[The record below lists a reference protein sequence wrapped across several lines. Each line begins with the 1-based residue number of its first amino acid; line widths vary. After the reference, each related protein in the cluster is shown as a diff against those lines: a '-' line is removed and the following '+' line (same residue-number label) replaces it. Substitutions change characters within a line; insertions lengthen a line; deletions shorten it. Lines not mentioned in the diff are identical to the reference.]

1 MNDGFNR
8 NVVILVFMV
17 SYIYMNFIYIQ
28 IRTRTG
34 WNNLTCNPLNLF
46 ANSFFQS
53 KEEANND
60 FERCVVNLSTATTEN
75 LFKKQVHEQESVLA
89 NLSDIKSEYSDLTN
103 NVKRYVTDASNL
115 THRYSEQI
123 DKLEQSQEM
132 ANEMNENTNVKVNA
146 YLEQLKKM
154 FENITTFFQK
164 N

>member
-1 MNDGFNR
+1 MNDSFNR

-17 SYIYMNFIYIQ
+17 SYLYMKFIFIQ
-28 IRTRTG
+28 IRTRAG

-46 ANSFFQS
+46 ANSLFQS

-89 NLSDIKSEYSDLTN
+89 NLSDIKREYINLTD
-103 NVKRYVTDASNL
+103 NVTRYVTDASNL
-115 THRYSEQI
+115 TQRYTEEI
-123 DKLEQSQEM
+123 DNLEQSQEK
-132 ANEMNENTNVKVNA
+132 ANEMNENTNIKVNA
-146 YLEQLKKM
+146 YLNQLKYL